1 MEEECVFDWKYGCK
15 QSKKKEGLVNTK
27 AKRIDNIIRC
37 SKLYN
42 DDIHH
47 KLQSQYDS
55 NAELV
60 LRVHKTCVDK
70 YVHPKEVQ
78 KAMEHQQECGDAEPA
93 DVPPKEQD
101 ALNFPTSASYRTASS
116 VEMTVQLKRIQ
127 KTHQDG
133 DQPISVDKLNE

>member
-1 MEEECVFDWKYGCK
+1 
-15 QSKKKEGLVNTK
+15 
-27 AKRIDNIIRC
+27 
-37 SKLYN
+37 
-42 DDIHH
+42 
-47 KLQSQYDS
+47 
-55 NAELV
+55 
-60 LRVHKTCVDK
+60 
-70 YVHPKEVQ
+70 
-78 KAMEHQQECGDAEPA
+78 MEHQQECGDAEPA